1 VARLGCCQRDCAQR
15 GYSNDQTG
23 PLHHARYFH
32 SRHCRPSIPE
42 STGRQ
47 QSIPQKQRCHAPH
60 AWGDSS
66 NTEVSATLLKGRRR
80 TIKVQFTNL
89 ENVLWAGGLLSNC
102 ALLAVLLLKK
112 VAAEFP
118 VFAAYIAFQVVETFA
133 LFGVANRGSNHAY
146 FITYWAF
153 GAVDYAVQIAIIFEL
168 ARDVLRPTGSWIQ
181 DARRSFLSWSAVGTL
196 AAMAMAFAIHPP
208 GRTGLELWSI
218 RSSIFT
224 SFLTCEL
231 FLAMSMAANRLG
243 LPWRSPVM
251 ALGQVACPIFCA
263 IGRVSVAQ
271 LFLSASSRRRGCG
284 EVGSA

>member
-1 VARLGCCQRDCAQR
+1 M
-15 GYSNDQTG
+15 
-23 PLHHARYFH
+23 
-32 SRHCRPSIPE
+32 
-42 STGRQ
+42 
-47 QSIPQKQRCHAPH
+47 
-60 AWGDSS
+60 
-66 NTEVSATLLKGRRR
+66 
-80 TIKVQFTNL
+80 QFTNL

-251 ALGQVACPIFCA
+251 ALGQGLTFWAGVALIADIAHYATGWQSNMRMFDTLRSFAYDATVIYWA
-263 IGRVSVAQ
+263 ISFTLPEQRREP
-271 LFLSASSRRRGCG
+271 LSAEMQQYLTTLHARVKHDLRAIKPENKPRP
-284 EVGSA
+284 